1 MSQMLNPNTS
11 LLRSQLLDSLLQVLP
26 GQVINIASQH
36 PDQISSLLDWHDI
49 EQNTVILFNGD
60 VWRYKDSLEEISRH
74 PKLLNKKVILQHLGY
89 TNTKLS
95 DSLYSISY
103 PCFYWNKIKLS
114 DDFVSLGQELPY
126 GFSCLN
132 NNNNIHRTLLG
143 YQFYKNNLLSDI
155 IFTQNRCN
163 DFYLQRVL
171 EDINELNLDLNIY
184 QDYLK
189 LLPIRHPSE
198 LNGFDSTLIN
208 CQSIDH
214 EAYHNAYC
222 NIVTESECEEYPYHR
237 DINLPIVTEKSY
249 KPLRSRQVP
258 LMLAARGHIEDLQGL
273 GFELMTDLLPLG
285 FDNMPVLQK
294 IDEIVIIVS
303 KGREFIKDFY
313 FSHLREIQHNYEL
326 VNSDK
331 VEKIILQRIESTLND

>member
-1 MSQMLNPNTS
+1 MKNYFFPLFEILLGQAISISSQS
-11 LLRSQLLDSLLQVLP
+11 
-26 GQVINIASQH
+26 
-36 PDQISSLLDWHDI
+36 PDQIKNLIDSCTV
-49 EQNTVILFNGD
+49 EQNTVILLNGD
-60 VWRYKDSLEEISRH
+60 VWRYQDQLEEISQH
-74 PKLLNKKVILQHLGY
+74 PKLLNKKVILQNLGY
-89 TNTKLS
+89 TNAKLS
-95 DSLYSISY
+95 DNLYEISY
-103 PCFYWNKIKLS
+103 PWCYWSRTKSTDAFK
-114 DDFVSLGQELPY
+114 SLNQNCRY

-155 IFTQNRCN
+155 IFTQNLTN

-171 EDINELNLDLNIY
+171 EDINELNLDLSIY

-198 LNGFDSTLIN
+198 LNGFDVSILIN
-208 CQSIDH
+208 AQSIGH

-222 NIVTESECEEYPYHR
+222 NIVTESECEEYPYHQN
-237 DINLPIVTEKSY
+237 INLPIVSEKSY
-249 KPLRSRQVP
+249 KPFRSGQVP
-258 LMLAARGHIEDLQGL
+258 LMLAARGHIEYLQEL
-273 GFELMTDLLPLG
+273 GFELMTDLLPQG

-294 IDEIVIIVS
+294 INEIVIIVS

-331 VEKIILQRIESTLND
+331 VEKIIFERIKRTLNE